1 MNKNSNSFEF
11 KAGGYRSGIK
21 YQNAL
26 KFLSYLEEIE
36 PNKIYG
42 ISKAE
47 TGIII
52 VSKDEAILKNK
63 LRNFIDTE
71 LNAIDENKNIM
82 NTDILN
88 GMKSAYLAIKNIFL
102 E

>member
-1 MNKNSNSFEF
+1 MKKKSDSFEF
-11 KAGGYRSGIK
+11 KVGSYRSGIK
-21 YQNAL
+21 YKNAL
-26 KFLSYLEEIE
+26 KLLSYLEEIE

-47 TGIII
+47 SGIII

-71 LNAIDENKNIM
+71 LNAIDENKNI
-82 NTDILN
+82 NKDILN
-88 GMKSAYLAIKNIFL
+88 GMKSAYLAIENIFL